1 MARNTYSAGK
11 RQREH
16 DKERKK
22 QEKAQRRQQNRGS
35 GGNIPTATVE
45 EIQGGGLIMSIDEVM
60 RSIQG
65 GPDAEE
71 VTARTIPS
79 RLFVGGLDW
88 RITSEQLRAHMEKI
102 GRVDDAVVVIDRD
115 TGDSRGFGFV
125 TMTDRKDA
133 GEAIRQLNGAQLE
146 GRTLVVRQAEERRP
160 GGGGGGGG
168 GGGNRR

>member
-1 MARNTYSAGK
+1 MARNSYSAGK

-22 QEKAQRRQQNRGS
+22 QDKAQRRQENRS
-35 GGNIPTATVE
+35 GGGSSIPTATVE

-60 RSIQG
+60 RSMQG
-65 GPDAEE
+65 GPDSEE
-71 VTARTIPS
+71 VSARTIPS

-88 RITSEQLRAHMEKI
+88 RITDAELRAQLEQI
-102 GRVDDAVVVIDRD
+102 GPVADVVVVMDRD
-115 TGDSRGFGFV
+115 TGESRGFGFV
-125 TMTDRKDA
+125 TMADRKDA
-133 GEAIRQLNGAQLE
+133 AEAIRRLNGTQLE

-168 GGGNRR
+168 RR

>member
-1 MARNTYSAGK
+1 MARNSYSAGK

-22 QEKAQRRQQNRGS
+22 QDKAQRRQENRS
-35 GGNIPTATVE
+35 GGGGSIPTATVE

-60 RSIQG
+60 RSMQG

-88 RITSEQLRAHMEKI
+88 RITDADLRAQLEQI
-102 GRVDDAVVVIDRD
+102 GRVADAVVVMDRD
-115 TGDSRGFGFV
+115 TGESRGFGFV
-125 TMTDRKDA
+125 TMADRKDA
-133 GEAIRQLNGAQLE
+133 AEAIRRLNGSQLE
-146 GRTLVVRQAEERRP
+146 GRTLVVRQAEERR

-168 GGGNRR
+168 RR

>member
-1 MARNTYSAGK
+1 LHAWVPGQPGFTRRRAKAPIAR
-11 RQREH
+11 
-16 DKERKK
+16 
-22 QEKAQRRQQNRGS
+22 
-35 GGNIPTATVE
+35 
-45 EIQGGGLIMSIDEVM
+45 
-60 RSIQG
+60 
-65 GPDAEE
+65 GP
-71 VTARTIPS
+71 VRN
-79 RLFVGGLDW
+79 V
-88 RITSEQLRAHMEKI
+88 EKI

-168 GGGNRR
+168 GRRRR